1 MKSFDL
7 RELREFHKLNA
18 LHELAELCELL
29 LVASKLL
36 SHSIKT
42 VVTLYWTE

>member
-1 MKSFDL
+1 MICVNCVNSM
-7 RELREFHKLNA
+7 KLNA

>member
-1 MKSFDL
+1 MICVSCVNSM
-7 RELREFHKLNA
+7 KLNA